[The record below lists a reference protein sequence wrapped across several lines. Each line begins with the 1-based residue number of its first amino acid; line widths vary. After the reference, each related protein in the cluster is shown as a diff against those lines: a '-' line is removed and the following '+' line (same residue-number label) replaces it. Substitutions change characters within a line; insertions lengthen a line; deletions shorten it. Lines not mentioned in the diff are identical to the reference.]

1 MMEPS
6 PPAQSPMS
14 PHKLSISTAQTLL
27 SRVALEAAF
36 SSLLSQARAAVLE
49 PSDAIAGSASAAGAW
64 ALIALLH
71 QVPEGV
77 AAEGFA
83 ILSQTDRCPVAG
95 TLRINLDHALG
106 LMAEALRDPDQA
118 YLDWVQRHT
127 EWHEAIQSL
136 ERAA

>member
-6 PPAQSPMS
+6 PPVQQPMS
-14 PHKLSISTAQTLL
+14 PHKLSISAAQTLL
-27 SRVALEAAF
+27 SRVDLEAAF
-36 SSLLSQARAAVLE
+36 SSLLLQARAAGIE
-49 PSDAIAGSASAAGAW
+49 PSSDIAASASAAGAW

-71 QVPEGV
+71 QVPESV

-83 ILSQTDRCPVAG
+83 ILAQTDSCPVAG
-95 TLRINLDHALG
+95 KLRINLDHALG

-118 YLDWVQRHT
+118 YLDWVRRHT
-127 EWHEAIQSL
+127 EWREALQSL